1 MAILLISQFQKVEE
15 WREVMAPLLPGVEWR
30 AWPVIGAASEIDMA
44 VTWKAQPG
52 VFDGLPNLRLICSL
66 GQGVDHLFKH
76 GDLPAGVPIV
86 RLVDESMRRQMTAFV
101 IAAVLRRLCRMAGY
115 EALQAEQ
122 RWQPLEAFDPAETT
136 VGVLGLGALG
146 GDTAVKL
153 AALGFRVRGW
163 SRTPKQIAGVESFAG
178 GGALAEMLGPCDMVC
193 CLLPLTSQTRGILD
207 ADAFAAMKPGAYL
220 VNTARGE
227 HLVEADLIAALD
239 AGQLAGATLDVFNA
253 EPLPASSALW
263 AHPKLTVTP
272 HASAVT
278 LARSCAGQ
286 IADNYKRLLDGRPLI
301 NAVDP
306 AREY

>member
-227 HLVEADLIAALD
+227 HLVEADLIASLD